1 MKHFGRHYFPQFTN
15 VIMAIKTDQLSQ
27 LRPLEKR
34 QVLREALSYIQGF
47 QQKIVVIKYGGAAM
61 VQEPFKV
68 SFAKDIVLL
77 RSLGMYPVVVHGGGP
92 EVTQAI
98 KQYGLESKFID
109 GLRITDVLSL
119 KISEMVL
126 SGTVN
131 KEIVA
136 HINAQN
142 GMGVGLSGKD
152 GQLIVAKKMEHPE
165 ADLGYVGEIES
176 VNPELVTT
184 LIEKGYI
191 PVISPIGM
199 GKDGNTYNINADT
212 AASHIAVALKAQK
225 TIFLT
230 DVKGIMNGDQ
240 LISEIDKQDVN
251 GLIDDGI
258 ISGGMVPKVRGM
270 LHALA
275 HGVKSV
281 HIICGMDHHA
291 VISELFTDKGTGTMI
306 I

>member
-1 MKHFGRHYFPQFTN
+1 MDANKNHLASLVPE
-15 VIMAIKTDQLSQ
+15 D
-27 LRPLEKR
+27 KR
-34 QVLREALSYIQGF
+34 KLLIEALSYIQGF
-47 QQKIVVIKYGGAAM
+47 QKKIVVIKYGGAAM
-61 VQEPFKV
+61 VQDPYKV

-109 GLRITDVLSL
+109 GLRITDLMSL

-152 GQLIVAKKMEHPE
+152 GKLIQARKMEHPNT
-165 ADLGYVGEIES
+165 DLGYVGEIEQ
-176 VNPELVTT
+176 VNPNLILT
-184 LIEKGYI
+184 LIEEGYI

-199 GKDGNTYNINADT
+199 GEDGNTYNINADT
-212 AASHIAVALKAQK
+212 AASHIAVALEAQK
-225 TIFLT
+225 VIFLT
-230 DVKGIMNGDQ
+230 DVKGILRDDQ
-240 LISEIDKQDVN
+240 LVSEANREETMEMIKS
-251 GLIDDGI
+251 GI
-258 ISGGMVPKVRGM
+258 ITGGMVPKVNGM
-270 LHALA
+270 LYALD

-291 VISELFTDKGTGTMI
+291 VISELFTDHGTGTMLTK
-306 I
+306 